1 MAAIIEVKYFNSFL
15 LKKTI
20 NYNSSSPSGATK
32 LPVWNGSRGIQQT
45 GPSTNWILGSNPV
58 TSGLNSTDNW
68 LVEESRIR
76 GGYNNTIVDLGP
88 RAFLVEEELN
98 GIQRINSL
106 IYSGIF
112 NSRTGINQTNVF
124 PVGDDIS
131 KSLDPSQGSI
141 QRLFAEN
148 TNLTIFQENK
158 VSYSLIDKDAIYT
171 AEGGGV
177 QVSQLNLVLGQIVP
191 YLGNFGIG
199 KNPESFATYGFRKY
213 FVDPDRGAVLRL
225 SRDGITEISNY
236 GMYDFF
242 RDELSNVNTNTS
254 SGNIPGGWDIHNK
267 QYVVSLQNTANNKFN
282 TLSFDES
289 VRGWTSFFT
298 YKPEF
303 MVSLR
308 NDFYSLNNGIL
319 YQHYSDSVNRGNF
332 YGTNNNTSIT
342 FIFNPNV
349 SMSKNFKTV
358 NYEGSNGW
366 RIDSI
371 ESDQTGPDN
380 YNGVY
385 SNVTDL
391 TASIPSYLG
400 GEYILNP
407 VTNEVVY
414 PAQYGTVFG
423 NDNPPYN
430 RSYAGFVRKENKYV
444 ANLINATPSTQGEV
458 IFGNQMSGI
467 KGYFTT
473 VTISTDDAT
482 AVGEIKELFAVSSEY
497 VQSAY

>member
-20 NYNSSSPSGATK
+20 GSSNK
-32 LPVWNGSRGIQQT
+32 LPLWNGSRGIPKVGNMQGGYSQVGT
-45 GPSTNWILGSNPV
+45 AYS
-58 TSGLNSTDNW
+58 STDNW
-68 LVEESRIR
+68 LIEESRIR

-98 GIQRINSL
+98 GVQRINSL

-124 PVGDDIS
+124 PVGEDIS

-141 QRLFAEN
+141 QKLFAEN

-254 SGNIPGGWDIHNK
+254 SGNMPGGWDIHNK
-267 QYVVSLQNTANNKFN
+267 QYVVSLQNTADSKFS

>member
-20 NYNSSSPSGATK
+20 ANAAPGGGFNANDP
-32 LPVWNGSRGIQQT
+32 LWNGSRGVPT
-45 GPSTNWILGSNPV
+45 GVAGSNPV
-58 TSGLNSTDNW
+58 TANYSSTNNW
-68 LVEESRIR
+68 LIEEARIR
-76 GGYNNTIVDLGP
+76 GGYNNTSVDLGP

-98 GIQRINSL
+98 GVQRINSL

-124 PVGDDIS
+124 PIGEDIS
-131 KSLDPSQGSI
+131 KSLDPAQGSI

-158 VSYSLIDKDAIYT
+158 VSYALIDKDAIYT
-171 AEGGGV
+171 AEGGGIP
-177 QVSQLNLVLGQIVP
+177 VSQLNLVLGQIVP

-213 FVDPDRGAVLRL
+213 FIDPDRGAVLRL
-225 SRDGITEISNY
+225 SRDGITEISNN

-254 SGNIPGGWDIHNK
+254 SGNIVGAWDIHNK
-267 QYVVSLQNTANNKFN
+267 QYVVSLQNTANTNFN
-282 TLSFDES
+282 TLAFDET
-289 VRGWTSFFT
+289 VRGWTSFFS

-308 NDFYSLNNGIL
+308 NDFYSFNSGKLF
-319 YQHYSDSVNRGNF
+319 QHYSSTVNRGNF
-332 YGTNNNTSIT
+332 YGVDTNTSIT
-342 FIFNPNV
+342 FIFNPNI

-371 ESDQTGPDN
+371 VSDETGPDE

-385 SNVTDL
+385 SNATDI
-391 TASIPSYLG
+391 TAAIPSYLE
-400 GEYILNP
+400 GEYIINP
-407 VTNEVVY
+407 TNNEVVY
-414 PAQYGTVFG
+414 PAQYGSIFG
-423 NDNPPYN
+423 TDNPPYDRN
-430 RSYAGFVRKENKYV
+430 YAGFVRKENKYV
-444 ANLINATPSTQGEV
+444 ANLINNTPAAQAEV

-467 KGYFTT
+467 KAYFAT
-473 VTISTDDAT
+473 VTISTDNKTEFGQA
-482 AVGEIKELFAVSSEY
+482 KELFAVSSEY

>member
-20 NYNSSSPSGATK
+20 GSSNK
-32 LPVWNGSRGIQQT
+32 LPLWNGSRGIPKVDQMQGGYSQVGT
-45 GPSTNWILGSNPV
+45 AYSA
-58 TSGLNSTDNW
+58 TDNW

-124 PVGDDIS
+124 PVGEDIS

-308 NDFYSLNNGIL
+308 NDFYSFNNGIL
-319 YQHYSDSVNRGNF
+319 YQHYSNSVNRGNF
-332 YGTNNNTSIT
+332 YGANNNTSIT

-349 SMSKNFKTV
+349 SMSKNFKTI

-371 ESDQTGPDN
+371 ESDQTGPDG
-380 YNGVY
+380 YNGTY

-407 VTNEVVY
+407 ATNEVVY

-430 RSYAGFVRKENKYV
+430 RNYAGFVRKENKYV

>member
-20 NYNSSSPSGATK
+20 GSSNK
-32 LPVWNGSRGIQQT
+32 LPLWNGSRGIPKVGNMQGGYSQVGT
-45 GPSTNWILGSNPV
+45 AYS
-58 TSGLNSTDNW
+58 STDNW

-98 GIQRINSL
+98 GVQRINSL

-124 PVGDDIS
+124 PVGEDIS

-141 QRLFAEN
+141 QKLFAEN

-254 SGNIPGGWDIHNK
+254 SGNMPGGWDIHNK
-267 QYVVSLQNTANNKFN
+267 QYVVSLQNTADSKFS

-308 NDFYSLNNGIL
+308 NDFYSFNNGIL

-332 YGTNNNTSIT
+332 YGVNNNTSIT

-349 SMSKNFKTV
+349 SMSKNFKTI

-371 ESDQTGPDN
+371 ESDQTGLDN

>member
-20 NYNSSSPSGATK
+20 GSSNK
-32 LPVWNGSRGIQQT
+32 LPLWNGSRGIPKVGNMQGGYSQVGT
-45 GPSTNWILGSNPV
+45 AYS
-58 TSGLNSTDNW
+58 STDNW

-98 GIQRINSL
+98 GVQRINSL

-124 PVGDDIS
+124 PVGEDIS

-141 QRLFAEN
+141 QKLFAEN

-254 SGNIPGGWDIHNK
+254 SGNMPGGWDIHNK
-267 QYVVSLQNTANNKFN
+267 QYVVSLQNTADSKFS

-308 NDFYSLNNGIL
+308 NDFYSFNNGIL

-332 YGTNNNTSIT
+332 YGVNNNTSIT

-349 SMSKNFKTV
+349 SMSKNFKTI

>member
-20 NYNSSSPSGATK
+20 GSSNK
-32 LPVWNGSRGIQQT
+32 LPLWNGSRGIPKVDQMQGGYSQVGT
-45 GPSTNWILGSNPV
+45 AYSA
-58 TSGLNSTDNW
+58 TDNW

-124 PVGDDIS
+124 PVGEDIS

-242 RDELSNVNTNTS
+242 RDELSSVNTNTS
-254 SGNIPGGWDIHNK
+254 SGNMPGGWDIHNK
-267 QYVVSLQNTANNKFN
+267 QYVVSLQNTADDKFS

-308 NDFYSLNNGIL
+308 NDFYSFNNGIL

-332 YGTNNNTSIT
+332 YGVNNNTSIT

-349 SMSKNFKTV
+349 SMSKNFKTI

-371 ESDQTGPDN
+371 ESDQTGPDS

-430 RSYAGFVRKENKYV
+430 RNYAGFVRKENKYV

>member
-20 NYNSSSPSGATK
+20 GSSNK
-32 LPVWNGSRGIQQT
+32 LPLWNGSRGIPKVGNMQGGYSQVGT
-45 GPSTNWILGSNPV
+45 AYS
-58 TSGLNSTDNW
+58 STDNW

-98 GIQRINSL
+98 GVQRINSL

-124 PVGDDIS
+124 PVGEDIS

-141 QRLFAEN
+141 QKLFAEN

-254 SGNIPGGWDIHNK
+254 SGNMPGGWDIHNK
-267 QYVVSLQNTANNKFN
+267 QYVVSLQNTADDKFS

-308 NDFYSLNNGIL
+308 NDFYSFNNGIL

-332 YGTNNNTSIT
+332 YGVNNNTSIT

-349 SMSKNFKTV
+349 SMSKNFKTI

-371 ESDQTGPDN
+371 ESDQTGPDS

-430 RSYAGFVRKENKYV
+430 RNYAGFVRKENKYV

>member
-20 NYNSSSPSGATK
+20 NYNSSSSSGTK
-32 LPVWNGSRGIQQT
+32 LPVWNGSRGMQKT
-45 GPSTNWILGSNPV
+45 GSNPLTIGV
-58 TSGLNSTDNW
+58 YPVINNLNSTDNW
-68 LVEESRIR
+68 LIEESRIR

-124 PVGDDIS
+124 PVGEDIS

-308 NDFYSLNNGIL
+308 NDFYSFNNGIL

-371 ESDQTGPDN
+371 ESDQTGPDS
-380 YNGVY
+380 YNGTY

-407 VTNEVVY
+407 ATNEVVY

-430 RSYAGFVRKENKYV
+430 RNYAGFVRKENKYV

>member
-20 NYNSSSPSGATK
+20 GSSNK
-32 LPVWNGSRGIQQT
+32 LPLWNGSRGIPKVGNMQGGYSQVGT
-45 GPSTNWILGSNPV
+45 AYS
-58 TSGLNSTDNW
+58 STDNW
-68 LVEESRIR
+68 LIEESRIR

-98 GIQRINSL
+98 GVQRINSL

-124 PVGDDIS
+124 PVGEDIS

-141 QRLFAEN
+141 QKLFAEN

-254 SGNIPGGWDIHNK
+254 SGNMPGGWDIHNK
-267 QYVVSLQNTANNKFN
+267 QYVVSLQNTADSKFS

-308 NDFYSLNNGIL
+308 NDFYSFNNGIL

-332 YGTNNNTSIT
+332 YGVNNNTSIT

-349 SMSKNFKTV
+349 SMSKNFKTI

>member
-20 NYNSSSPSGATK
+20 GSSNK
-32 LPVWNGSRGIQQT
+32 LPLWNGSRGIPKVGNMQGGYSQVGT
-45 GPSTNWILGSNPV
+45 AYS
-58 TSGLNSTDNW
+58 STDNW

-98 GIQRINSL
+98 GVQRINSL

-254 SGNIPGGWDIHNK
+254 SGNMPGGWDIHNK
-267 QYVVSLQNTANNKFN
+267 QYVVSLQNTADSKFS

-308 NDFYSLNNGIL
+308 NDFYSFNNGIL

-332 YGTNNNTSIT
+332 YGVNNNTSIT

-349 SMSKNFKTV
+349 SMSKNFKTI

>member
-20 NYNSSSPSGATK
+20 GSTSK
-32 LPVWNGSRGIQQT
+32 LPLWNGSRGIPKVGNMQGGYSQVGT
-45 GPSTNWILGSNPV
+45 AYS
-58 TSGLNSTDNW
+58 STDNW

-177 QVSQLNLVLGQIVP
+177 QISQLNLVLGQIVP

-308 NDFYSLNNGIL
+308 NDFYSFNNGIL

-371 ESDQTGPDN
+371 ESDQTGPDS
-380 YNGVY
+380 YNGTY

-430 RSYAGFVRKENKYV
+430 RNYAGFVRKENKYV

-473 VTISTDDAT
+473 VTISTDDST
-482 AVGEIKELFAVSSEY
+482 AVGEVKELFAVSSEY

>member
-20 NYNSSSPSGATK
+20 GSSNK
-32 LPVWNGSRGIQQT
+32 LPLWNGSRGIPKVGNMQGGYSQVGT
-45 GPSTNWILGSNPV
+45 AYS
-58 TSGLNSTDNW
+58 STDNW
-68 LVEESRIR
+68 LIEESRIR

-98 GIQRINSL
+98 GVQRINSL

-124 PVGDDIS
+124 PVGEDIS

-141 QRLFAEN
+141 QKLFAEN

-254 SGNIPGGWDIHNK
+254 SGNMPGGWDIHNK
-267 QYVVSLQNTANNKFN
+267 QYVVSLQNTADSKFS

-308 NDFYSLNNGIL
+308 NDFYSFNNGIL

-332 YGTNNNTSIT
+332 YGVNNNTSIT

-349 SMSKNFKTV
+349 SMSKNFKTI

-371 ESDQTGPDN
+371 ESDQTGLDN

>member
-20 NYNSSSPSGATK
+20 GSSNK
-32 LPVWNGSRGIQQT
+32 LPLWNGSRGIPKVGNMQGGYSQVGT
-45 GPSTNWILGSNPV
+45 AYS
-58 TSGLNSTDNW
+58 STDNW

-98 GIQRINSL
+98 GVQRINSL

-254 SGNIPGGWDIHNK
+254 SGNMPGGWDIHNK
-267 QYVVSLQNTANNKFN
+267 QYVVSLQNTADSKFS

>member
-20 NYNSSSPSGATK
+20 GSSNK
-32 LPVWNGSRGIQQT
+32 LPLWNGSRGIPKVGNMQGGYSQVGT
-45 GPSTNWILGSNPV
+45 AYS
-58 TSGLNSTDNW
+58 STDNW

>member
-20 NYNSSSPSGATK
+20 GSSNK
-32 LPVWNGSRGIQQT
+32 LPLWNGSRGIPKVGNMQGGYSQVGT
-45 GPSTNWILGSNPV
+45 AYS
-58 TSGLNSTDNW
+58 STDNW
-68 LVEESRIR
+68 LIEESRIR

-98 GIQRINSL
+98 GVQRINSL

-124 PVGDDIS
+124 PVGEDIS

-141 QRLFAEN
+141 QKLFAEN

-254 SGNIPGGWDIHNK
+254 SGNMPGGWDIHNK
-267 QYVVSLQNTANNKFN
+267 QYVVSLQNTADSKFS

-308 NDFYSLNNGIL
+308 NDFYSFNNGIL

-332 YGTNNNTSIT
+332 YGVNNNTSIT

-349 SMSKNFKTV
+349 SMSKNFKTI

-371 ESDQTGPDN
+371 ESDQTGPDG

>member
-20 NYNSSSPSGATK
+20 GSSNK
-32 LPVWNGSRGIQQT
+32 LPLWNGSRGIPKVGNMQGGYSQVGT
-45 GPSTNWILGSNPV
+45 AYS
-58 TSGLNSTDNW
+58 STDNW

-98 GIQRINSL
+98 GVQRINSL

-124 PVGDDIS
+124 PVGEDIS

-254 SGNIPGGWDIHNK
+254 SGNMPGGWDIHNK
-267 QYVVSLQNTANNKFN
+267 QYVVSLQNTADDKFS

-308 NDFYSLNNGIL
+308 NDFYSFNNGIL

-332 YGTNNNTSIT
+332 YGVNNNTSIT

-349 SMSKNFKTV
+349 SMSKNFKTI

-371 ESDQTGPDN
+371 ESDQTGPDS

-430 RSYAGFVRKENKYV
+430 RNYAGFVRKENKYV

>member
-20 NYNSSSPSGATK
+20 NYNSSSSSGTK
-32 LPVWNGSRGIQQT
+32 LPVWNGSRGMQKT
-45 GPSTNWILGSNPV
+45 GSNPLTIGV
-58 TSGLNSTDNW
+58 YPVIDNLDSTNNW
-68 LVEESRIR
+68 LIEESRIR

-254 SGNIPGGWDIHNK
+254 SGNMPGGWDIHNK
-267 QYVVSLQNTANNKFN
+267 QYVVSLQNTADSKFS

-308 NDFYSLNNGIL
+308 NDFYSFNNGIL

-332 YGTNNNTSIT
+332 YGVNNNTSIT

-349 SMSKNFKTV
+349 SMSKNFKTI

-371 ESDQTGPDN
+371 ESDQTGLDN

>member
-20 NYNSSSPSGATK
+20 GSSNK
-32 LPVWNGSRGIQQT
+32 LPLWNGSRGIPKVGNMQGGYSQVGT
-45 GPSTNWILGSNPV
+45 AYS
-58 TSGLNSTDNW
+58 STDNW

-98 GIQRINSL
+98 GVQRINSL

-124 PVGDDIS
+124 PVGEDIS

-141 QRLFAEN
+141 QKLFAEN

-254 SGNIPGGWDIHNK
+254 SGNMPGGWDIHNK
-267 QYVVSLQNTANNKFN
+267 QYVVSLQNTADNKFN

-308 NDFYSLNNGIL
+308 NDFYSFNNGIL

-332 YGTNNNTSIT
+332 YGVNNNTSIT

-349 SMSKNFKTV
+349 SMSKNFKTI

>member
-1 MAAIIEVKYFNSFL
+1 MAAVIEVKYFNSFL

-20 NYNSSSPSGATK
+20 ANAANGNNP
-32 LPVWNGSRGIQQT
+32 LWNGSRGVPT
-45 GPSTNWILGSNPV
+45 GVQGANPV
-58 TSGLNSTDNW
+58 TANYSTTNNW
-68 LVEESRIR
+68 LIEEARIR

-131 KSLDPSQGSI
+131 KSLDPAQGSI
-141 QRLFAEN
+141 QKLFAEN

-171 AEGGGV
+171 AEGGGIP
-177 QVSQLNLVLGQIVP
+177 VSQLNLVLGQIVP

-199 KNPESFATYGFRKY
+199 QNPESFATYGFRKY

-242 RDELSNVNTNTS
+242 RDKLANVNTSTS
-254 SGNIPGGWDIHNK
+254 SSDVVGAWDIHNK
-267 QYVVSLQNTANNKFN
+267 QYVVSIQGTSSADFS
-282 TLSFDES
+282 TLSFDEN

-303 MVSLR
+303 MVSLK
-308 NDFYSLNNGIL
+308 NDFYSFNDGIL
-319 YQHYSDSVNRGNF
+319 YQHYSTAAPRGSF
-332 YGTNNNTSIT
+332 YGVETNTSIT
-342 FIFNPNV
+342 FIFNPAISV
-349 SMSKNFKTV
+349 SKNFKTI

-371 ESDQTGPDN
+371 ESDQTGPDDL
-380 YNGVY
+380 NGLY
-385 SNVTDL
+385 SNVSDIS
-391 TASIPSYLG
+391 ASIPSYLG
-400 GEYILNP
+400 GEYIINP
-407 VTNEVVY
+407 ANNEVVY
-414 PAQYGTVFG
+414 PAQYGSVFG
-423 NDNPPYN
+423 NDNPPYD

-444 ANLINATPSTQGEV
+444 ANLINNTPSTQAEV

-467 KGYFTT
+467 KGYFAT
-473 VTISTDDAT
+473 VTISTDNVT
-482 AVGEIKELFAVSSEY
+482 AVGKGKELFAVSSEY

>member
-20 NYNSSSPSGATK
+20 SSSSK
-32 LPVWNGSRGIQQT
+32 LPLWNGSRGIPKVGNMQGGYSQVGT
-45 GPSTNWILGSNPV
+45 AYS
-58 TSGLNSTDNW
+58 STDNW
-68 LVEESRIR
+68 LIEESRIR

-98 GIQRINSL
+98 GVQRINSL

-242 RDELSNVNTNTS
+242 RDELSNINTNTS

-308 NDFYSLNNGIL
+308 NDFYSFNNGIL

-371 ESDQTGPDN
+371 ESDQTGPDS

-407 VTNEVVY
+407 ATNEVVY

-430 RSYAGFVRKENKYV
+430 RNYAGFVRKENKYV

-473 VTISTDDAT
+473 VTISTDDST
-482 AVGEIKELFAVSSEY
+482 AVGEVKELFAVSSEY

>member
-20 NYNSSSPSGATK
+20 GSSNK
-32 LPVWNGSRGIQQT
+32 LPLWNGSRGIPKVGNMQGGYSQVGT
-45 GPSTNWILGSNPV
+45 AYS
-58 TSGLNSTDNW
+58 STDNW

-98 GIQRINSL
+98 GVQRINSL

-124 PVGDDIS
+124 PVGEDIS

-254 SGNIPGGWDIHNK
+254 SGNMPGGWDIHNK
-267 QYVVSLQNTANNKFN
+267 QYVVSLQNTADDKFS

-308 NDFYSLNNGIL
+308 NDFYSFNNGIL

-332 YGTNNNTSIT
+332 YGVNNNTSIT

-349 SMSKNFKTV
+349 SMSKNFKTI

-371 ESDQTGPDN
+371 ESDQTGPDS

-430 RSYAGFVRKENKYV
+430 RNYAGFVRKENKYV
-444 ANLINATPSTQGEV
+444 ANLINATPSTQSML
-458 IFGNQMSGI
+458 Q
-467 KGYFTT
+467 T
-473 VTISTDDAT
+473 
-482 AVGEIKELFAVSSEY
+482 
-497 VQSAY
+497 

>member
-20 NYNSSSPSGATK
+20 NYNSSSPSGATN
-32 LPVWNGSRGIQQT
+32 LPVWNGSRGMQKT
-45 GPSTNWILGSNPV
+45 GSNPLTIGV
-58 TSGLNSTDNW
+58 YPIINNLNSTNNW
-68 LVEESRIR
+68 LIEESRIR

-124 PVGDDIS
+124 PVGEDIS

-242 RDELSNVNTNTS
+242 RDELSSVNTNTS
-254 SGNIPGGWDIHNK
+254 SGNMPGGWDIHNK
-267 QYVVSLQNTANNKFN
+267 QYVVSLQNTADDKFS

-308 NDFYSLNNGIL
+308 NDFYSFNNGIL

-332 YGTNNNTSIT
+332 YGVNNNTSIT

-349 SMSKNFKTV
+349 SMSKNFKTI

-371 ESDQTGPDN
+371 ESDQTGPDS

-430 RSYAGFVRKENKYV
+430 RNYAGFVRKENKYV

>member
-20 NYNSSSPSGATK
+20 SSSSK
-32 LPVWNGSRGIQQT
+32 LPLWNGSRGIPKVGNMQGGYSQVGT
-45 GPSTNWILGSNPV
+45 AYS
-58 TSGLNSTDNW
+58 STDNW
-68 LVEESRIR
+68 LIEESRIR

-98 GIQRINSL
+98 GVQRINSL

-242 RDELSNVNTNTS
+242 RDELSNINTNTS

-308 NDFYSLNNGIL
+308 NDFYSFNNGIL

-371 ESDQTGPDN
+371 ESDQTGPDS
-380 YNGVY
+380 YNGTY

-407 VTNEVVY
+407 ATNEVVY

-430 RSYAGFVRKENKYV
+430 RNYAGFVRKENKYV

-473 VTISTDDAT
+473 VTISTDDST
-482 AVGEIKELFAVSSEY
+482 AVGEVKELFAVSSEY

>member
-20 NYNSSSPSGATK
+20 SSSSK
-32 LPVWNGSRGIQQT
+32 LPLWNGSRGIPKVGNMQGGYSQVGT
-45 GPSTNWILGSNPV
+45 AYS
-58 TSGLNSTDNW
+58 STDNW
-68 LVEESRIR
+68 LIEESRIR

-242 RDELSNVNTNTS
+242 RDELSNINTNTS

-308 NDFYSLNNGIL
+308 NDFYSFNNGIL

-371 ESDQTGPDN
+371 ESDQTGPDS
-380 YNGVY
+380 YNGTY

-407 VTNEVVY
+407 ATNEVVY

-430 RSYAGFVRKENKYV
+430 RNYAGFVRKENKYV

-473 VTISTDDAT
+473 VTISTDDST
-482 AVGEIKELFAVSSEY
+482 AVGEVKELFAVSSEY

>member
-20 NYNSSSPSGATK
+20 GSSNK
-32 LPVWNGSRGIQQT
+32 LPLWNGSRGIPKVGNMQGGYSQVGT
-45 GPSTNWILGSNPV
+45 AYS
-58 TSGLNSTDNW
+58 STDNW
-68 LVEESRIR
+68 LIEESRIR

-98 GIQRINSL
+98 GVQRINSL

-124 PVGDDIS
+124 PVGEDIS

-141 QRLFAEN
+141 QKLFAEN

-267 QYVVSLQNTANNKFN
+267 QYVVSLQNTADSKFS

-308 NDFYSLNNGIL
+308 NDFYSFNNGIL

-332 YGTNNNTSIT
+332 YGVNNNTSIT

-349 SMSKNFKTV
+349 SMSKNFKTI

>member
-20 NYNSSSPSGATK
+20 GSSSK
-32 LPVWNGSRGIQQT
+32 LPLWNGSRGIPKVGNMQGGYSQVGT
-45 GPSTNWILGSNPV
+45 AYS
-58 TSGLNSTDNW
+58 STDNW

-112 NSRTGINQTNVF
+112 NSRTGINQT
-124 PVGDDIS
+124 
-131 KSLDPSQGSI
+131 QGSI

-242 RDELSNVNTNTS
+242 RDEVSNVNTNTS
-254 SGNIPGGWDIHNK
+254 SGNMPGGWDIHNK
-267 QYVVSLQNTANNKFN
+267 QYVVSLQNTADDKFS

-308 NDFYSLNNGIL
+308 NDFYSFNNGIL

-332 YGTNNNTSIT
+332 YGVNNNTSIT

-371 ESDQTGPDN
+371 ESDQTGPDS

-430 RSYAGFVRKENKYV
+430 RNYAGFVRKENKYV

>member
-20 NYNSSSPSGATK
+20 GSSNK
-32 LPVWNGSRGIQQT
+32 LPLWNGSRGIPKVGNMQGGYSQVGT
-45 GPSTNWILGSNPV
+45 AYS
-58 TSGLNSTDNW
+58 STDNW

-98 GIQRINSL
+98 GVQRINSL

-308 NDFYSLNNGIL
+308 NDFYSFNNGIL

>member
-20 NYNSSSPSGATK
+20 GSSNK
-32 LPVWNGSRGIQQT
+32 LPLWNGSRGIPKVGNMQGGYSQVGT
-45 GPSTNWILGSNPV
+45 AYS
-58 TSGLNSTDNW
+58 STDNW

-98 GIQRINSL
+98 GVQRINSL

-124 PVGDDIS
+124 PVGEDIS

-141 QRLFAEN
+141 QKLFAEN

-308 NDFYSLNNGIL
+308 NDFYSFNNGIL

-332 YGTNNNTSIT
+332 YGVNNNTSIT

-349 SMSKNFKTV
+349 SMSKNFKTI

>member
-20 NYNSSSPSGATK
+20 GSSNK
-32 LPVWNGSRGIQQT
+32 LPLWNGSRGIPKVGNMQGGYSQVGT
-45 GPSTNWILGSNPV
+45 AYS
-58 TSGLNSTDNW
+58 STDNW
-68 LVEESRIR
+68 LIEESRIR

-98 GIQRINSL
+98 GVQRINSL

-124 PVGDDIS
+124 PVGEDIS

-141 QRLFAEN
+141 QKLFAEN

-254 SGNIPGGWDIHNK
+254 SVNMPGGWDIHNK
-267 QYVVSLQNTANNKFN
+267 QYVVSLQNTADSKFS

-308 NDFYSLNNGIL
+308 NDFYSFNNGIL

-332 YGTNNNTSIT
+332 YGVTNNTSIT

-349 SMSKNFKTV
+349 SMSKNFKTI

>member
-20 NYNSSSPSGATK
+20 GSSNK
-32 LPVWNGSRGIQQT
+32 LPLWNGSRGIPKVGNMQGGYSQVGT
-45 GPSTNWILGSNPV
+45 AYS
-58 TSGLNSTDNW
+58 STDNW

-98 GIQRINSL
+98 GVQRINSL

-124 PVGDDIS
+124 PVGEDIS

-141 QRLFAEN
+141 QKLFAEN

-254 SGNIPGGWDIHNK
+254 SGNMPGGWDIHNK
-267 QYVVSLQNTANNKFN
+267 QYVVSLQNTADSKFS